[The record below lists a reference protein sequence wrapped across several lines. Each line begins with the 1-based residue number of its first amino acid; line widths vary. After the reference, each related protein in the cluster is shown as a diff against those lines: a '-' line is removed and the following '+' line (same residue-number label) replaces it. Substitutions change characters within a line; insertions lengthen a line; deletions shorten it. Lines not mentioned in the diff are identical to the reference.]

1 MSKVSRLEVVQT
13 GARRRWTLAEK
24 QRIVA
29 ESTDAPR
36 AVSATARRYGMS
48 PSHLFW
54 WRRLAREGR
63 LQADDE
69 TTEFAQAVVACEA
82 SESVTAPGRIEIVLA
97 SGVRV
102 IVDRNVDV
110 GALMRVI
117 SAVERR

>member
-13 GARRRWTLAEK
+13 GARRRWALAEK

-29 ESTDAPR
+29 ESNGAPR

-69 TTEFAQAVVACEA
+69 TTEFARAVVACEA
-82 SESVTAPGRIEIVLA
+82 SEPVTACGRIEIVLA

>member
-1 MSKVSRLEVVQT
+1 MHR
-13 GARRRWTLAEK
+13 GRCRRRLAAMGCL
-24 QRIVA
+24 QAICF
-29 ESTDAPR
+29 
-36 AVSATARRYGMS
+36 GGG
-48 PSHLFW
+48 
-54 WRRLAREGR
+54 AREGR

-69 TTEFAQAVVACEA
+69 TTGFAQAVVACEA